1 MYDEIVKKIMKFPFD
16 YEWELQ
22 GFGMLRTYIDKYTRL
37 QIWLKDFI
45 IPNVTDI
52 HTHPWDFKSF
62 IYQGQIR
69 NNIFFEYDPQNSV
82 SGEWFQCDKCLI
94 LTGENAYVKE
104 RTPVILKPNG
114 SFEYSQGD
122 LYHHGKDIPHRIDFI
137 DGTITILT
145 KSNIHEDSLAYSYV
159 KGFENEWVS
168 AAPRPA
174 TKEEI
179 KAFIEAARKLNQK
192 INPKIPTI
200 VELLAQCKEA
210 SSIFMVD
217 EEASKKEFDKIMDN
231 FNENYK
237 IVPKEQWCVLFYKP
251 WDGGDP
257 EVTGP
262 FNSEEEAKLFIE
274 NWEAKREGTIEQY
287 LIDNPNKDIDD
298 IPSGPILVAKKLKF
312 NNTNQEIIDKIRK
325 VGIK

>member
-1 MYDEIVKKIMKFPFD
+1 MYDEIVKKIMENPFD

-37 QIWLKDFI
+37 QIWLKNFI
-45 IPNVTDI
+45 VPNVTDI

-69 NNIFFEYDPQNSV
+69 NNIFFEYDLQNSV
-82 SGEWFQCDKCLI
+82 SGKGFPCNKCLI

-104 RTPVILKPNG
+104 RIPIILKPNG
-114 SFEYSQGD
+114 SFKYSQGD
-122 LYHHGKDIPHRIDFI
+122 LYYHNKDVPHRIDFI

-159 KGFENEWVS
+159 KGFNNEWIS

-192 INPKIPTI
+192 TNPKIPTI
-200 VELLAQCKEA
+200 EDLFTQCMEA
-210 SSIFMVD
+210 TSIIMVD
-217 EEASKKEFDKIMDN
+217 EEAGKKEINKIIDN
-231 FNENYK
+231 FNDNYK
-237 IVPKEQWCVLFYKP
+237 IVLRDKE
-251 WDGGDP
+251 
-257 EVTGP
+257 
-262 FNSEEEAKLFIE
+262 
-274 NWEAKREGTIEQY
+274 
-287 LIDNPNKDIDD
+287 
-298 IPSGPILVAKKLKF
+298 
-312 NNTNQEIIDKIRK
+312 
-325 VGIK
+325 